1 MTFNS
6 LCGRIY
12 VQQPTIH
19 CLMLKYIAHQLKVRH
34 FVAVILDFWH
44 NELNFV
50 QISSAMS
57 VCLFFFFFFHL
68 SHLFQPLRFFPKI
81 SCWLSFCFPNYPS
94 ASSTLLW
101 TNYSKTTNES
111 HYIFNVKLLLK
122 INKYFTGN
130 LLQAKCW
137 HFCWG
142 YSNHKQDHKTRW
154 LMRKLCKSV
163 DKLEVRLNLGHSV
176 QDTGITI
183 TETHTGHFFSPI
195 FIREG

>member
-1 MTFNS
+1 MYYLF
-6 LCGRIY
+6 
-12 VQQPTIH
+12 
-19 CLMLKYIAHQLKVRH
+19 
-34 FVAVILDFWH
+34 
-44 NELNFV
+44 
-50 QISSAMS
+50 SAY
-57 VCLFFFFFFHL
+57 FFFTFLTF
-68 SHLFQPLRFFPKI
+68 FQPLRFFSKF
-81 SCWLSFCFPNYPS
+81 SCWLFFCFPNYPS

-122 INKYFTGN
+122 VNKYFTGN

-142 YSNHKQDHKTRW
+142 YSNHKQDHKTGR